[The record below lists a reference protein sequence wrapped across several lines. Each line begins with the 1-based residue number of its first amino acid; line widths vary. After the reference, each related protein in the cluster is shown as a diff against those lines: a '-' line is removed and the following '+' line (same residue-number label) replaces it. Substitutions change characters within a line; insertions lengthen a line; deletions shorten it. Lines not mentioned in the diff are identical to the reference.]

1 MGTAIR
7 ATSVSAEVI
16 ADAEKELSM
25 HVEGLN
31 HLRQTIVDAAKHYLA
46 SEKSVSH
53 LEIELAKSQQE
64 VLSNLFMC
72 HDCSHVVLDYQFN
85 EDQFCLRLTV

>member
-1 MGTAIR
+1 MTVDGSLFEKSGTMSGGGSKPRGGKMGTAIR

-31 HLRQTIVDAAKHYLA
+31 HLRQTIADAAKHYQA
-46 SEKSVSH
+46 SEKAVSR
-53 LEIELAKSQQE
+53 LEIELAKSQKE
-64 VLSNLFMC
+64 VLSN
-72 HDCSHVVLDYQFN
+72 
-85 EDQFCLRLTV
+85 